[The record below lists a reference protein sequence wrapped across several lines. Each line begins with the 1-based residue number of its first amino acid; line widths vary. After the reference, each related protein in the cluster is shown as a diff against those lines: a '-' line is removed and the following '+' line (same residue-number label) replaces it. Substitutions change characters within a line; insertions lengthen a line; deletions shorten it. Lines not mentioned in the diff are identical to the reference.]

1 MSESG
6 VIPPPEKRLVCACG
20 QPIKPCP
27 VPLDPTARWLC
38 AGYVHRTTSAHGCRT
53 RDGVAEP
60 AGEVTHVPELPA

>member
-6 VIPPPEKRLVCACG
+6 VVPPPEERLVCACG